1 MCGFR
6 LTCSKYGLSYP
17 LVLFKQKKHQD
28 NGMKTF
34 LPKVDEI
41 SRKWWVVDADGVI
54 LGKLASKVA
63 DVLRGKNKP
72 CFTPHLDT
80 GDFVVVINAEKVK
93 LTGKKEQQKI
103 YRKHS
108 GYLGGMKERTAAQ
121 VRMQK
126 PERMIQEAVWGML
139 PKGRLGRKQYRKLK
153 VVKGAEHEHAAQQP
167 GILTIS

>member
-1 MCGFR
+1 
-6 LTCSKYGLSYP
+6 
-17 LVLFKQKKHQD
+17 
-28 NGMKTF
+28 MKTF

-41 SRKWWVVDADGVI
+41 SRKWWVVDAEGVI
-54 LGKLASKVA
+54 LGKLASKIA

-72 CFTPHLDT
+72 TFTPHLDT
-80 GDFVVVINAEKVK
+80 GDFVIVINAEKVR

-121 VRMQK
+121 VRATK

>member
-1 MCGFR
+1 M
-6 LTCSKYGLSYP
+6 
-17 LVLFKQKKHQD
+17 
-28 NGMKTF
+28 
-34 LPKVDEI
+34 
-41 SRKWWVVDADGVI
+41 
-54 LGKLASKVA
+54 
-63 DVLRGKNKP
+63 
-72 CFTPHLDT
+72 
-80 GDFVVVINAEKVK
+80 
-93 LTGKKEQQKI
+93 TGKKEQQKI

-121 VRMQK
+121 VRATK

>member
-1 MCGFR
+1 
-6 LTCSKYGLSYP
+6 
-17 LVLFKQKKHQD
+17 
-28 NGMKTF
+28 MKTF

-41 SRKWWVVDADGVI
+41 SRKWWIVDADGVV
-54 LGKLASKVA
+54 LGKLAAKVA

-72 CFTPHLDT
+72 TFTPHLDT
-80 GDFVVVINAEKVK
+80 GDFVIVINAGKVK
-93 LTGKKEQQKI
+93 LTGKKDQQKI

-121 VRMQK
+121 VRAVK

-153 VVKGAEHEHAAQQP
+153 VFGGAEHEHAAQQP
-167 GILTIS
+167 ETLKIA